1 MAQVLG
7 LRNLTLNF
15 SNYAYK
21 LHQLSHISLPLC
33 PSISLRK
40 KKKKKM
46 DIVPASYKSGED

>member
-1 MAQVLG
+1 MAQVLR

-33 PSISLRK
+33 PSIYLC

>member
-40 KKKKKM
+40 KKKKNGYSTCF
-46 DIVPASYKSGED
+46 IQIW

>member
-33 PSISLRK
+33 PSISLC